1 MTPGTNGPDRS
12 DPLIGRELGDYRL
25 EEPLGAGVNGRV
37 YRARRIAKAAEA
49 AAAPTANE
57 PAGPAQPEV
66 VAIKVLLP
74 DEHLSPEEKA
84 DLRRR
89 LLREAETLGRL
100 HHPNIL
106 SILAVGPETDEL
118 TYLVLPYMANGTLAS
133 RMSLGTLPFTE
144 VARIITQ
151 IASALD
157 YAHGQGVIHRDIKPQ
172 NILIDDNDNPLLA
185 DFGLVRLV
193 GATRSKH
200 STTRFGAGTP
210 VFMSPEQIQ
219 DQTIGAASDIYS
231 LGVVAFQMVTGRLPF
246 ESDDLFALMNKI
258 VTVPPPL
265 PRSLRPDLPE
275 PAEAVIWQ
283 AIDKQ
288 PGLRFGTATAF
299 GRALAAGLNGQW
311 DPEARPVAYAVHANS
326 QPGSL
331 LFSRASMP
339 SGATWPSAPP
349 MPPPQTPLG
358 RGKNVAPLALGA
370 LALVAL
376 LALVLTKGGL
386 GAIFNPSASGTQ
398 GVGIAGSGGHTPTG
412 NGALTPT
419 NGDGSYI
426 VPPQPTE
433 PPQPTAPPGVPTYTP
448 YPTYT
453 PFPTVT
459 PGPRATATP
468 RPTPTRTPTPQP
480 HVVNA
485 YDNYG
490 QSNLVGHAMCRG
502 NPGNSLSMPG
512 GTGTQTFT
520 VPSGVVTLNSAKVQ
534 IDPASVT
541 GHMSIAV
548 NGHIAATTAADAVG
562 DTIFSFGPVTV
573 HAGDVVTLSITFTA
587 TYGKIITLYTVGN
600 PGGTFTASN
609 SCPDGAPNYSSSST
623 GLRAVVSGMS

>member
-349 MPPPQTPLG
+349 MPPQTPLG

-453 PFPTVT
+453 PFPTPRPAPTATRSPT
-459 PGPRATATP
+459 PRPAPTATP
-468 RPTPTRTPTPQP
+468 RPAPTATPLPQP
-480 HVVNA
+480 
-485 YDNYG
+485 
-490 QSNLVGHAMCRG
+490 
-502 NPGNSLSMPG
+502 
-512 GTGTQTFT
+512 
-520 VPSGVVTLNSAKVQ
+520 
-534 IDPASVT
+534 
-541 GHMSIAV
+541 
-548 NGHIAATTAADAVG
+548 
-562 DTIFSFGPVTV
+562 
-573 HAGDVVTLSITFTA
+573 
-587 TYGKIITLYTVGN
+587 TLYTEQQGHYGAN
-600 PGGTFTASN
+600 TFTNYHNASGMGVKIAAASYVQV
-609 SCPDGAPNYSSSST
+609 SCKVYDPTIASVNPDGYWYRIATSPWNNAYYAAANTFMNGDPWNGPYNHPTDWNVPNC
-623 GLRAVVSGMS
+623 